1 MRHFSPLFRVT
12 FFCFFVG
19 FVLIR
24 LLVIV
29 VALLLLLLLLLLVV
43 LVLVPDGGDLLGD
56 GGDLLGDGGKKCDL
70 PTDQPTY
77 LHLTWVGAR
86 DACASKNGTAPHSMQ
101 QLHCTMWC
109 TAHL

>member
-56 GGDLLGDGGKKCDL
+56 GGDLLGDGGNLLGDGGEFFL
-70 PTDQPTY
+70 RFSR
-77 LHLTWVGAR
+77 HLEWGGPSR
-86 DACASKNGTAPHSMQ
+86 NGPIVSGIKF
-101 QLHCTMWC
+101 
-109 TAHL
+109 